1 MKKATNELA
10 SLYRLLV
17 FSSIYV
23 LAFAALF
30 LDRQRPLFFTITGT
44 LLALG
49 VLVGWLYIRR
59 KKGLSSGFA
68 TMGLILVYMIAWSV
82 FIILLLGFELQVV
95 FKTLHEWRLYFFD
108 QTWTVTLLFF
118 FKLTPLL
125 LLVINLAQLSIA
137 FGKGKR

>member
-1 MKKATNELA
+1 M
-10 SLYRLLV
+10 
-17 FSSIYV
+17 
-23 LAFAALF
+23 AFAALF

-44 LLALG
+44 LLGLG

-59 KKGLSSGFA
+59 KKGLSRGFA
-68 TMGLILVYMIAWSV
+68 AMGLILVYMIAWSV

-95 FKTLHEWRLYFFD
+95 FKTLREWRLYFFD
-108 QTWTVTLLFF
+108 QTWTVKLLFF

-125 LLVINLAQLSIA
+125 LLIINLAQLSIA